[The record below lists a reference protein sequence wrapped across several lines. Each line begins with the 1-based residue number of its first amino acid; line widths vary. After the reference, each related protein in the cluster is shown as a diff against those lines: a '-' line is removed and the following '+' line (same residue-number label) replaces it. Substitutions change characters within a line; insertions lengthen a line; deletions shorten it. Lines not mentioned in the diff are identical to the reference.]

1 MTTKTTPSKNKIKTN
16 HPWGNLLGTGPRI
29 VTLDIETAPI
39 LAYVWGLFKQ
49 FVGLDQIVA
58 DWSIL
63 SVTWKWLDEDKCH
76 YVDTYENG
84 RAKDIRDD
92 SKLLQKLWLVLDEA
106 DIVVTQN
113 GIQFDIKKINA
124 RFIQA
129 GMLPPSPYRQVDTKV
144 EAVKI
149 ARFTSNKLA
158 WLAKILNGS
167 QKDKHAEFPG
177 FELWAECLKRNPRAW
192 AAMKK
197 YNPIDV
203 IETEGAYL
211 KMRPWIIGHPNVANF
226 MPGQTNPACPKCGSE
241 NVQHRGTARTQ
252 TGTYRRMHCGGCGG
266 WSRSRYTT
274 NTMAERRALL
284 SN

>member
-1 MTTKTTPSKNKIKTN
+1 MNNTLTKRRDKRSWT
-16 HPWGNLLGTGPRI
+16 GLGAAPRI

-49 FVGLDQIVA
+49 FVGLDQIVK

-63 SVTWKWLDEDKCH
+63 SVTWKWLGEPTLY
-76 YVDTYENG
+76 YVDTWENG
-84 RAKDIRDD
+84 KAKDISDD
-92 SKLLQKLWLVLDEA
+92 SKLLRKLWEVLDEA

-124 RFIQA
+124 RFIEA
-129 GMLPPSPYRQVDTKV
+129 GMPPPSPFRQVDTKV

-158 WLAKILNGS
+158 WLAKVLNGGE
-167 QKDKHAEFPG
+167 KDKHKEFPG
-177 FELWAECLKRNPRAW
+177 FELWSECLKRNPKAW
-192 AAMKK
+192 AAMKT

-203 IETEGAYL
+203 LETEGVYL
-211 KMRPWIIGHPNVANF
+211 KLRPYIVGHPNVGAYLQLTV
-226 MPGQTNPACPKCGSE
+226 PTCPKCGS
-241 NVQHRGTARTQ
+241 QDIQQRGYARTQ
-252 TGTYRRMHCGGCGG
+252 TGLYKRMRCSSCMG
-266 WSRSRYTT
+266 WGRSRYTE
-274 NTMAERRALL
+274 NTIAERKALL

>member
-1 MTTKTTPSKNKIKTN
+1 MTNTIKKSVRKDNRPWTP
-16 HPWGNLLGTGPRI
+16 LGAAPRI

-49 FVGLDQIVA
+49 FVGLDQIVK

-63 SVTWKWLDEDKCH
+63 SVTWKWLDEKGTH
-76 YVDTYENG
+76 YVDTFNG
-84 RAKDIRDD
+84 GKSKDIHDD
-92 SKLLQKLWLVLDEA
+92 YELLRQLWLVLDEA

-129 GMLPPSPYRQVDTKV
+129 GMKPPSPFRQVDTKV
-144 EAVKI
+144 EAVKV

-158 WLAKILNGS
+158 WLAKVLNGS
-167 QKDKHAEFPG
+167 QKDKHADFPG
-177 FELWAECLKRNPRAW
+177 FELWAECLKRNPKAW

-203 IETEGAYL
+203 IETEQAYL
-211 KMRPWIIGHPNVANF
+211 KLRPYIIGHPNVGNF
-226 MPGQTNPACPKCGSE
+226 LATTKPTCPKCGSE
-241 NVQHRGTARTQ
+241 EVQQRGFARTQ
-252 TGTYRRMHCGGCGG
+252 TGLYKRMCCGSCGG
-266 WSRSRYTT
+266 WSRSRYTM
-274 NTMAERRALL
+274 NTIGERKALL

>member
-1 MTTKTTPSKNKIKTN
+1 MTNKKTVSRKGKLDNRD
-16 HPWGNLLGTGPRI
+16 WLGFSTGPKI

-39 LAYVWGLFKQ
+39 TAYVWGLFKQ
-49 FVGLDQIVA
+49 FVSLDQIIA

-63 SVTWKWLDEDKCH
+63 SVTWKWLHEKQSH
-76 YVDTYENG
+76 YIDTYKEG
-84 RAKDIRDD
+84 KAKDIRDD
-92 SKLLQKLWLVLDEA
+92 GELLRKLWQVLDEA

-124 RFIQA
+124 RFLQA
-129 GMLPPSPYRQVDTKV
+129 GMPPPSPFKQVDTKV
-144 EAVKI
+144 EAVKV

-158 WLAKILNGS
+158 WLAKVLNGS
-167 QKDKHAEFPG
+167 QKDKHSDFPG

-203 IETEGAYL
+203 VETESAYL
-211 KMRPWIIGHPNVANF
+211 KLRPYIVGHPNVANYVV
-226 MPGQTNPACPKCGSE
+226 GQTEPACPKCGSDA
-241 NVQHRGTARTQ
+241 VQHRGVARTQ
-252 TGTYRRMHCGGCGG
+252 TGIYKRMHCTSCGG
-266 WSRSRYTT
+266 WSRSRYTL
-274 NTMAERRALL
+274 NTISERRALL

>member
-1 MTTKTTPSKNKIKTN
+1 MTKTTKTVHKDNRPWTP
-16 HPWGNLLGTGPRI
+16 LGAAPRI

-39 LAYVWGLFKQ
+39 TAYVWGLFKQ
-49 FVGLDQIVA
+49 FVSLDQIIA
-58 DWSIL
+58 DWFIL
-63 SVTWKWLDEDKCH
+63 SVTWKWLDEAKTH
-76 YVDTYENG
+76 YVDTFEGG

-92 SKLLQKLWLVLDEA
+92 SKLLQRLWMVLDEA

-129 GMLPPSPYRQVDTKV
+129 GMKPPSPYKQVDTKV

-158 WLAKILNGS
+158 WLAKVLNGS
-167 QKDKHAEFPG
+167 AKDKHADFPG
-177 FELWAECLKRNPRAW
+177 FELWSECLKRNPKAW

-203 IETEGAYL
+203 IETEAAYL
-211 KMRPWIIGHPNVANF
+211 KLRPYIVGHPNVANF
-226 MPGQTNPACPKCGSE
+226 LAGTDAACPKCGSDA
-241 NVQHRGTARTQ
+241 VQQRGWALTQ
-252 TGTYRRMHCGGCGG
+252 TGRYRRMCCMSCGG
-266 WSRSRYTT
+266 WSRSRYTL
-274 NTMAERRALL
+274 NTVSERRALL

>member
-1 MTTKTTPSKNKIKTN
+1 MTKKNAVRKDLQWT
-16 HPWGNLLGTGPRI
+16 GLGDGAQI

-49 FVGLDQIVA
+49 FVGLDQIVH

-63 SVTWKWLDEDKCH
+63 SVTWKWLGDKKTH
-76 YVDTYENG
+76 YVDTWVDG
-84 RAKDIRDD
+84 KAKDVRDD
-92 SKLLQKLWLVLDEA
+92 TLLLVELWKVLDRA

-129 GMLPPSPYRQVDTKV
+129 GMSPPSPFRQVDTKV

-158 WLAKILNGS
+158 WLAQAVNGS
-167 QKDKHAEFPG
+167 AKDKHKDFPG
-177 FELWAECLKRNPRAW
+177 FELWAECMKRNPKAW

-203 IETEGAYL
+203 IETEKLYL
-211 KMRPWIIGHPNVANF
+211 HLRPWIVGHPNLGNYLQSTE
-226 MPGQTNPACPKCGSE
+226 PTCPKCGSE
-241 NVQHRGTARTQ
+241 NVQQRGWARTQ
-252 TGTYRRMHCGGCGG
+252 TGLYKRMKCMDTCCGG
-266 WSRSRYTT
+266 WSRSRYTM
-274 NTMAERRALL
+274 NTMGERKALL

>member
-1 MTTKTTPSKNKIKTN
+1 MKPA
-16 HPWGNLLGTGPRI
+16 PRPRI

-49 FVGLDQIVA
+49 FVGLDQIVH

-63 SVTWKWLDEDKCH
+63 SVTWKWLGEKKTH
-76 YVDTYENG
+76 YVDTWRDG
-84 RAKDIRDD
+84 QAKDVRDD
-92 SKLLQKLWLVLDEA
+92 TLLLVELWRVLDQA

-113 GIQFDIKKINA
+113 GVQFDIKKINA

-129 GMLPPSPYRQVDTKV
+129 GFPPPSPYKQVDTKI

-149 ARFTSNKLA
+149 AKFTSNKLA
-158 WLAKILNGS
+158 WLAKVLNGS
-167 QKDKHAEFPG
+167 EKDKHKEFPG
-177 FELWAECLKRNPRAW
+177 FELWAQCMARNPKAW

-211 KMRPWIIGHPNVANF
+211 KMRPYIVGHPNVAAYTDSTKE
-226 MPGQTNPACPKCGSE
+226 QCPKCGSE
-241 NVQHRGTARTQ
+241 SLQQRGKAYTQ
-252 TGTYRRMHCGGCGG
+252 SGEYPRYRCNTCRG
-266 WSRSRYTT
+266 WSRGRYTI
-274 NTMAERRALL
+274 NSLEKRKALL

>member
-1 MTTKTTPSKNKIKTN
+1 MTTQRAPSKTRSKQ
-16 HPWGNLLGTGPRI
+16 PWTGLGAAPRI

-49 FVGLDQIVA
+49 FVGLDQIVR

-63 SVTWKWLDEDKCH
+63 SVTWKWLGDPKTH
-76 YVDTYENG
+76 YVDTWENG
-84 RAKDIRDD
+84 RAKDIHDD
-92 SKLLQKLWLVLDEA
+92 SKLLRALWEVLDEA

-129 GMLPPSPYRQVDTKV
+129 GMTPPSPFRQVDTKV

-158 WLAKILNGS
+158 WLAKVLNGS
-167 QKDKHAEFPG
+167 QKDKHSDFPG
-177 FELWAECLKRNPRAW
+177 FELWAECLKRNPKAW

-203 IETEGAYL
+203 VETEAAYL
-211 KMRPWIIGHPNVANF
+211 KMRPWIVGHPNVGAF
-226 MPGQTNPACPKCGSE
+226 LASTEVTCPKCGSE
-241 NVQHRGTARTQ
+241 DVQQRGFARTQ
-252 TGTYRRMHCGGCGG
+252 TGLYKRMRCGCCGG
-266 WSRSRYTT
+266 WSRSRYTM
-274 NTMAERRALL
+274 NTIGERKALL

>member
-1 MTTKTTPSKNKIKTN
+1 MKNARGWTP
-16 HPWGNLLGTGPRI
+16 LGTAPRI

-49 FVGLDQIVA
+49 FVGLEQIVH

-63 SVTWKWLDEDKCH
+63 SVTWKWLGEEKCY

-84 RAKDIRDD
+84 KTKDVRDD
-92 SKLLQKLWLVLDEA
+92 STLLAKLWHVLDEA

-113 GIQFDIKKINA
+113 GIQFDTKKINA
-124 RFIQA
+124 RFIEA
-129 GMLPPSPYRQVDTKV
+129 GMPPPSPYKQVDTKV
-144 EAVKI
+144 EAVRV

-158 WLAKILNGS
+158 WLAQVVNGS
-167 QKDKHAEFPG
+167 AKDKHADFPG
-177 FELWAECLKRNPRAW
+177 FELWAECLKRNPKAW

-203 IETEGAYL
+203 LETEALYL
-211 KMRPWIIGHPNVANF
+211 RLRPWIVGHPNVGNF
-226 MPGQTNPACPKCGSE
+226 LSLDTPTCPKCGSE
-241 NVQHRGTARTQ
+241 NIQQRGWARTQ
-252 TGTYRRMHCGGCGG
+252 TGLYKRMKCMDACCGG
-266 WSRSRYTT
+266 WSRSRYTE
-274 NTMAERRALL
+274 NTIKERRALL

>member
-1 MTTKTTPSKNKIKTN
+1 MSRRNKKDN
-16 HPWGNLLGTGPRI
+16 RAWSGNGQGARI

-49 FVGLDQIVA
+49 FVGLDQIVR

-63 SVTWKWLDEDKCH
+63 SVTWKWLGNPKTH
-76 YVDTYENG
+76 YVDTW
-84 RAKDIRDD
+84 KDGKAVDIHDD
-92 SKLLQKLWLVLDEA
+92 SELLQKLWQVLDEA

-129 GMLPPSPYRQVDTKV
+129 GMPPPSPFRQVDTKV

-149 ARFTSNKLA
+149 ARFTSNRLA
-158 WLAKILNGS
+158 WLAKVLNGS
-167 QKDKHAEFPG
+167 QKDKHADFPG
-177 FELWAECLKRNPRAW
+177 FELWAECLKRNPKAW

-203 IETEGAYL
+203 IETEDVYL
-211 KMRPWIIGHPNVANF
+211 KLRPYIVGHPNVGAF
-226 MPGQTNPACPKCGSE
+226 LEITEPTCPKCGSVD
-241 NVQHRGTARTQ
+241 VQHRGSARTQ
-252 TGTYRRMHCGGCGG
+252 TGLYKRMRCSSCLG
-266 WSRSRYTT
+266 WSRTRYTL

>member
-1 MTTKTTPSKNKIKTN
+1 
-16 HPWGNLLGTGPRI
+16 

-39 LAYVWGLFKQ
+39 TAYVWGLFKQ
-49 FVGLDQIVA
+49 FVGLDQILE

-63 SVTWKWLDEDKCH
+63 SVTWKWLDEPDCH
-76 YVDTYENG
+76 YVDTYEG
-84 RAKDIRDD
+84 GKAKNIRDD
-92 SKLLQKLWLVLDEA
+92 SKLLQKLWQVLDKA

-129 GMLPPSPYRQVDTKV
+129 GMKPPSPFRQVDTKV

-158 WLAKILNGS
+158 WLAKVLNGS
-167 QKDKHAEFPG
+167 AKDKHTDFPG
-177 FELWAECLKRNPRAW
+177 FELWAECLKRNPKAW

-203 IETEGAYL
+203 IETEQAYL
-211 KMRPWIIGHPNVANF
+211 KLRPWIVGHPNVGNF
-226 MPGQTNPACPKCGSE
+226 LALDEPSCPKCGSTE
-241 NVQHRGTARTQ
+241 LQHRGWARTQ
-252 TGTYRRMHCGGCGG
+252 TGLYRRYQCKVDICGG
-266 WSRSRYTT
+266 WARSRYTL
-274 NTMAERRALL
+274 NTIGERKALL

>member
-1 MTTKTTPSKNKIKTN
+1 MSKRR
-16 HPWGNLLGTGPRI
+16 GNNRGWTELGNGARI

-49 FVGLDQIVA
+49 FVGLDQIVR
-58 DWSIL
+58 DWTIL
-63 SVTWKWLDEDKCH
+63 SVTWKWLGEDKTH

-84 RAKDIRDD
+84 RAKDVCDD
-92 SKLLQKLWLVLDEA
+92 SKLLVKLWKVLDEA

-129 GMLPPSPYRQVDTKV
+129 GMLPPSPFKQVDTKV

-167 QKDKHAEFPG
+167 EKDKHSEFPG
-177 FELWAECLKRNPRAW
+177 FELWKECLARNPRAW
-192 AAMKK
+192 AAMKQ

-203 IETEGAYL
+203 IETEAAYL
-211 KMRPWIIGHPNVANF
+211 KLRPYIIGHPNVANYL
-226 MPGQTNPACPKCGSE
+226 PGQTEPACPKCGSDL
-241 NVQHRGTARTQ
+241 VQHRGTARTQ
-252 TGTYRRMHCGGCGG
+252 TGVYRRMHCTACGG
-266 WSRSRYTT
+266 WSRSRYTM
-274 NTMAERRALL
+274 NTIAERRNLL
-284 SN
+284 TN

>member
-1 MTTKTTPSKNKIKTN
+1 MTARRKKGQIPASRM
-16 HPWGNLLGTGPRI
+16 GARV

-49 FVGLDQIVA
+49 FVGLDQIVR

-63 SVTWKWLDEDKCH
+63 SVTWKWLGNTKIH
-76 YVDTYENG
+76 YVDTWEDG
-84 RAKDIRDD
+84 KAVDIHDD
-92 SKLLQKLWLVLDEA
+92 TKLLHKLWLVLDEA
-106 DIVVTQN
+106 DVVVTQN

-129 GMLPPSPYRQVDTKV
+129 GMPPPSPFRQVDTKI
-144 EAVKI
+144 EATKI

-158 WLAKILNGS
+158 WLAKVLNGS
-167 QKDKHAEFPG
+167 QKDKHADFPG
-177 FELWAECLKRNPRAW
+177 FELWAECLKRNPKAW

-203 IETEGAYL
+203 TETEDAYL
-211 KMRPWIIGHPNVANF
+211 KLRPYIVGHPNIGAYKNLTEV
-226 MPGQTNPACPKCGSE
+226 TCPKCGSE
-241 NVQHRGTARTQ
+241 DIQQRGWARTQ
-252 TGTYRRMHCGGCGG
+252 TGLYKRMRCGMCTG
-266 WSRSRYTT
+266 WSRSRYTM
-274 NTMAERRALL
+274 NTIAERRALL